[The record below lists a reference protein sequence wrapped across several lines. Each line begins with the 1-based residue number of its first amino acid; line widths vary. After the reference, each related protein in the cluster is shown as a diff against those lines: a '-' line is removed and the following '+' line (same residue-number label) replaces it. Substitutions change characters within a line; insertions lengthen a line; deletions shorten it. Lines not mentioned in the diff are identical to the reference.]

1 MDSSSGGLETQDC
14 GLSLT
19 DPILEVRAMFWN
31 YLTVAWR
38 NLLRHPL
45 YAAIN
50 VFGLAVGL
58 ACCLL
63 VLMLV
68 LDEVSYDRFHEKAD
82 RIYRVLWDGQFGDNA
97 WTTPLSPVPV
107 AETLSSLHEVEG
119 AVRMRRERRTLR
131 IGETRAN
138 ETGFY
143 YVEAGFFDVFT
154 VRFVAGDSVTAL
166 RDPDSVVITE
176 RTARRYF
183 RGQDPLGLPLN
194 LTDGTTL
201 RVTGVVEGFPQQ
213 SHFQFDFLAPLW
225 TLPIVE
231 RRKTQWGSATVYTYI
246 VLREQTNA
254 SEVEAKLR
262 EYVNRQGLAASFARS
277 GGYSRFRLQPMTHIH
292 LRSQHDYELEQNG
305 AIVHVFV
312 FSLIAVLVLFLACV
326 NFVNLHTALSTSR
339 TREIGIRKVLG
350 SRRGR
355 LVRQF
360 LIESSMHFVLALV
373 LAIGLCELAM
383 SHLVSLT
390 GKQLAMSGL
399 SSPTV
404 VLALSGIFV
413 VVAALA
419 GMYPALV
426 LSSFRPAD
434 VFTGRISAGLGG
446 ERLRNGLVVA
456 QFCVSIGMLIG
467 VFVIRDQ
474 LLFVQ
479 HKRLGFDRENV
490 LVVHGAGD
498 LGRQSQVFRERLTS
512 LAPVVAASVA
522 QSVPGKEFG
531 SVLFRLEQPANYE
544 QTSLAFATVD
554 ENYAE
559 VLGLEVTQGR
569 NFAPEEF
576 PSDST
581 AFLINRSAASILGW
595 EEPVGKRMVLA
606 GREGQVI
613 GVVKDFHYQSLRHR
627 IEPLVL
633 PFLRWGRSY
642 VVVRLHPGNVADA
655 VASARGLWEEFAPDQ
670 PFEYSF
676 LDSDYLQLYENEQ
689 RMIRVVQVFSGLA
702 IFIACLGLLGLASF
716 AAAKRKTEIGIR
728 KVLGATVANI
738 VFLLTRDFARH
749 VLIAFV
755 FASPITYYVLFRW
768 QQDFAYRSDIEW
780 WMFAASGGLAMGIA
794 LLTVTGQAVRAATAN
809 PVEALRS
816 E

>member
-1 MDSSSGGLETQDC
+1 
-14 GLSLT
+14 
-19 DPILEVRAMFWN
+19 MFWN
-31 YLTVAWR
+31 YVTVAYR
-38 NLLRHPL
+38 NLVRHPL

-50 VFGLAVGL
+50 VVGLAVGL

-82 RIYRVLWDGQFGDNA
+82 RIHRVLWDGQFGDNA

-107 AETLSSLHEVEG
+107 AEALSSFPEVERT
-119 AVRMRRERRTLR
+119 VRMRRERRTLR
-131 IGETRAN
+131 VGQTRAN
-138 ETGFY
+138 EPRFF
-143 YVEAGFFDVFT
+143 YVETGFFDVFT
-154 VRFVAGDSVTAL
+154 VRFISGDPMTAL
-166 RDPDSVVITE
+166 RDPDSVVITVQ
-176 RTARRYF
+176 TARRYF
-183 RGQDPLGLPLN
+183 RGQDPLGQPLN

-201 RVTGVVEGFPQQ
+201 RVTGVVREFPQQ

-231 RRKTQWGSATVYTYI
+231 QRKTQWGSATVFTY
-246 VLREQTNA
+246 VALREQTNA
-254 SEVEAKLR
+254 SEVETKLR
-262 EYVNRQGLAASFARS
+262 EYVNRQGLAASFTRS

-292 LRSQHDYELEQNG
+292 LRSQYDYELEQNSEI
-305 AIVHVFV
+305 AHVYIFTLV
-312 FSLIAVLVLFLACV
+312 AVLVLFLACV

-339 TREIGIRKVLG
+339 TREIGIRMVLG

-373 LAIGLCELAM
+373 LAMGLSELAI

-390 GKQLAMSGL
+390 GKQLAMSSL
-399 SSPTV
+399 SSPPV
-404 VLALSGIFV
+404 ALALCGVFV

-419 GMYPALV
+419 GLYPALV
-426 LSSFRPAD
+426 LSSFRPSD
-434 VFTGRISAGLGG
+434 VFTGRLAAGPGA

-467 VFVIRDQ
+467 VLVIRDQ

-490 LVVHGAGD
+490 LVVHGARA
-498 LGRQSQVFRERLTS
+498 LGRQSHAFQERLTS
-512 LAPVVAASVA
+512 LAFVVAASVA

-554 ENYAE
+554 EHYAE
-559 VLGLEVTQGR
+559 ALGLEVIRGR

-595 EEPVGKRMVLA
+595 KDPVGKRMVLA
-606 GREGQVI
+606 GREGKVI
-613 GVVKDFHYQSLRHR
+613 GVVEDFHYQSLRHR

-655 VASARGLWEEFAPDQ
+655 AASVRGLWEKFAPDQ
-670 PFEYSF
+670 PFDYSF
-676 LDSDYLQLYENEQ
+676 LDSDYLRLYENEQ
-689 RMIRVVQVFSGLA
+689 RMIRVVHVFSGLA

-716 AAAKRKTEIGIR
+716 ATAKRKTEIGIR

-755 FASPITYYVLFRW
+755 FTSPIAYYVLSRW
-768 QQDFAYRSDIEW
+768 LQDFAYRSNIEW
-780 WMFAASGGLAMGIA
+780 WMFAASGGLVMGIA
-794 LLTVTGQAVRAATAN
+794 LLTVSGQAIRAATAN

>member
-1 MDSSSGGLETQDC
+1 
-14 GLSLT
+14 
-19 DPILEVRAMFWN
+19 MFWN

-50 VFGLAVGL
+50 VVGLAVGL

-63 VLMLV
+63 VLTLV

-97 WTTPLSPVPV
+97 WTTPVSPVPV
-107 AETLSSLHEVEG
+107 AEALSNFPEVEG

-131 IGETRAN
+131 IGQTRAN
-138 ETGFY
+138 ETGFF
-143 YVEAGFFDVFT
+143 YVETSFFDVFT
-154 VRFVAGDSVTAL
+154 VRFVKGDPVTAL
-166 RDPDSVVITE
+166 RDPDSVVIAE

-183 RGQDPLGLPLN
+183 RGQDPLGQPLK
-194 LTDGTTL
+194 LIDGTTL
-201 RVTGVVEGFPQQ
+201 RITGVVEGFPQQ

-231 RRKTQWGSATVYTYI
+231 QRKNSWGSATAYTYV
-246 VLREQTNA
+246 VLREQANA
-254 SEVEAKLR
+254 SEVETKLR
-262 EYVNRQGLAASFARS
+262 EYVNRQGLAASYIRS

-292 LRSQHDYELEQNG
+292 LRSQYDYELEQNG
-305 AIVHVFV
+305 DIVHVYIFTLV
-312 FSLIAVLVLFLACV
+312 AVLVLFLACV

-373 LAIGLCELAM
+373 LAIGLSELAV
-383 SHLVSLT
+383 SHLESLT
-390 GKQLAMSGL
+390 GKQLSMSSL
-399 SSPTV
+399 SSPPV
-404 VLALSGIFV
+404 ALALSGIFV

-419 GMYPALV
+419 GTYPALV

-434 VFTGRISAGLGG
+434 VFTERISAGLGG
-446 ERLRNGLVVA
+446 DRLRNGLVVA

-467 VFVIRDQ
+467 VFVIREQ

-479 HKRLGFDRENV
+479 HKRLGFERENV
-490 LVVHGAGD
+490 LVVHGARG
-498 LGRQSQVFRERLTS
+498 LGRHSHVFRERLTT

-522 QSVPGKEFG
+522 QSVPGKEFD
-531 SVLFRLEQPANYE
+531 STPFLPEQPANYE
-544 QTSLAFATVD
+544 QTSLTYATVD
-554 ENYAE
+554 EHYAE
-559 VLGLEVTQGR
+559 ALGLEVFRGR

-581 AFLINRSAASILGW
+581 AFLINRSAAAILGW
-595 EEPVGKRMVLA
+595 EEPVGKRMVFA
-606 GREGQVI
+606 GREGKVI
-613 GVVKDFHYQSLRHR
+613 GVVNDFHYQSLRHR

-655 VASARGLWEEFAPDQ
+655 VASVRGLWEEFAPDQ

-676 LDSDYLQLYENEQ
+676 LDIDYLRLYENEQ
-689 RMIRVVQVFSGLA
+689 RMIHVVQVFSGLA

-755 FASPITYYVLFRW
+755 FASPIAFYVLSRW
-768 QQDFAYRSDIEW
+768 QQNFAYRSNIEW
-780 WMFAASGGLAMGIA
+780 WMFAVSGGLAMGIA
-794 LLTVTGQAVRAATAN
+794 LVTVSGQAIRAATAN

>member
-1 MDSSSGGLETQDC
+1 
-14 GLSLT
+14 
-19 DPILEVRAMFWN
+19 MFWN
-31 YLTVAWR
+31 YLKVAYR
-38 NLLRHPL
+38 NMLRHPL

-50 VFGLAVGL
+50 VVGLAVGL

-82 RIYRVLWDGQFGDNA
+82 KIYRVLWEGQFGDNA

-107 AETLSSLHEVEG
+107 AEALSSFPDVERT
-119 AVRMRRERRTLR
+119 VRMRRERRTLR
-131 IGETRAN
+131 AGQTRTN
-138 ETGFY
+138 ESGFF
-143 YVEAGFFDVFT
+143 YVETGFFDVFT
-154 VRFVAGDSVTAL
+154 VRFIAGDRVTAL

-176 RTARRYF
+176 QTARRYF
-183 RGQDPLGLPLN
+183 RGQDPLGQPLN
-194 LTDGTTL
+194 LADGSTL
-201 RVTGVVEGFPQQ
+201 RVTGVVREFPRQ
-213 SHFQFDFLAPLW
+213 SHFKFDFLAPLW

-231 RRKTQWGSATVYTYI
+231 QRKTQWGSATVYTY
-246 VLREQTNA
+246 VALREQTNA
-254 SEVEAKLR
+254 SELETKLR
-262 EYVNRQGLAASFARS
+262 EYVDRRGLAASFTRS
-277 GGYSRFRLQPMTHIH
+277 GGYSRFRLQPMTQIH
-292 LRSQHDYELEQNG
+292 LHSHHDFELEQNG
-305 AIVHVFV
+305 DIVRVYI
-312 FSLIAVLVLFLACV
+312 FSMVAVLVLFLACV

-355 LVRQF
+355 LVGQF
-360 LIESSMHFVLALV
+360 LIESSMYFVLAFV
-373 LAIGLCELAM
+373 LAMGLSELAI
-383 SHLVSLT
+383 SHLISLT
-390 GKQLAMSGL
+390 GKQLAMSNL
-399 SSPTV
+399 CSPPV
-404 VLALSGIFV
+404 VLAVCGAFV
-413 VVAALA
+413 AIAALA
-419 GMYPALV
+419 SAYPALV

-434 VFTGRISAGLGG
+434 MFAGRIAAGPGA
-446 ERLRNGLVVA
+446 ERLRNGLVVT
-456 QFCVSIGMLIG
+456 QFCISIGMLIG
-467 VFVIRDQ
+467 VLVIREQ

-490 LVVHGAGD
+490 LVVHGARA
-498 LGRQSQVFRERLTS
+498 LGRQSHAFQERLKS
-512 LAPVVAASVA
+512 LASVVTASVA

-544 QTSLAFATVD
+544 QTSLTFATVD
-554 ENYAE
+554 EYYVEA
-559 VLGLEVTQGR
+559 LGLGVVQGR

-595 EEPVGKRMVLA
+595 KNPVGKRMVLA
-606 GREGQVI
+606 AREGSVI

-633 PFLRWGRSY
+633 PFLRWNRDY
-642 VVVRLHPGNVADA
+642 VVVRLHPANEAD
-655 VASARGLWEEFAPDQ
+655 VVSSVRSLWEEFAPDQ
-670 PFEYSF
+670 PFEFSF
-676 LDSDYLQLYENEQ
+676 LDSDYLRLYENEQ
-689 RMIRVVQVFSGLA
+689 RMIRVVQIFSGLA
-702 IFIACLGLLGLASF
+702 IFIACLGLLGLAAF

-738 VFLLTRDFARH
+738 VFQLTRDFARH

-755 FASPITYYVLFRW
+755 FTSPIAYYVLSRW
-768 QQDFAYRSDIEW
+768 LQDFAYRSNIEW

-794 LLTVTGQAVRAATAN
+794 LLTVSGQAIRAATAN

>member
-1 MDSSSGGLETQDC
+1 
-14 GLSLT
+14 
-19 DPILEVRAMFWN
+19 MFWN
-31 YLTVAWR
+31 YLKVAYR

-45 YAAIN
+45 YAVIN
-50 VFGLAVGL
+50 VVGLAVGL

-107 AETLSSLHEVEG
+107 AEALSSFPDVERT
-119 AVRMRRERRTLR
+119 VRMRRERRTLR
-131 IGETRAN
+131 AGQTRTN
-138 ETGFY
+138 ESGFF
-143 YVEAGFFDVFT
+143 YVETGFFDVFT
-154 VRFVAGDSVTAL
+154 VRFIAGDRVTAL

-176 RTARRYF
+176 QTARRYF
-183 RGQDPLGLPLN
+183 RGQDPLGQPLN
-194 LTDGTTL
+194 LADGSTL
-201 RVTGVVEGFPQQ
+201 RVTGVVREFPRQ
-213 SHFQFDFLAPLW
+213 SHFKFDFLAPLW

-231 RRKTQWGSATVYTYI
+231 QRKTQWGSATVYTY
-246 VLREQTNA
+246 VALREQTNA
-254 SEVEAKLR
+254 SDVETKLR
-262 EYVNRQGLAASFARS
+262 EYVNRRGLAAGFARS
-277 GGYSRFRLQPMTHIH
+277 GGYSRFRLQPMTQIH
-292 LRSQHDYELEQNG
+292 LRSQYDYELEQNSKI
-305 AIVHVFV
+305 AHVYIFALV
-312 FSLIAVLVLFLACV
+312 AVLVLFLACV

-360 LIESSMHFVLALV
+360 LIESSMHFVLAFV
-373 LAIGLCELAM
+373 LAMGLSELAIP
-383 SHLVSLT
+383 HLASLT
-390 GKQLAMSGL
+390 GKQLAMSNL
-399 SSPTV
+399 SSPQV
-404 VLALSGIFV
+404 VLAVCGVFV

-419 GMYPALV
+419 SAYPALV

-434 VFTGRISAGLGG
+434 VFAGRIAAGPGA
-446 ERLRNGLVVA
+446 ERLRNGLVVT
-456 QFCVSIGMLIG
+456 QFCISIGMLIG
-467 VFVIRDQ
+467 VLVIREQ

-490 LVVHGAGD
+490 LVVHGARA
-498 LGRQSQVFRERLTS
+498 LGQQSHAFQERLKS
-512 LAPVVAASVA
+512 LASVVTASVA

-544 QTSLAFATVD
+544 QTSLTFTTVG
-554 ENYAE
+554 EHYVEA
-559 VLGLEVTQGR
+559 LGLEVVQGR

-595 EEPVGKRMVLA
+595 KNPVGKRMVLA
-606 GREGQVI
+606 GREGGVI
-613 GVVKDFHYQSLRHR
+613 GVVEDFHYQSLRHR

-633 PFLRWGRSY
+633 PFLRWSRDY
-642 VVVRLHPGNVADA
+642 VVVRLHPANEAD
-655 VASARGLWEEFAPDQ
+655 VVSSVRGLWEEFAPDQ
-670 PFEYSF
+670 PFEFSF
-676 LDSDYLQLYENEQ
+676 LDSDYLRLYENEQ
-689 RMIRVVQVFSGLA
+689 RMIRVVQVFSGLV

-755 FASPITYYVLFRW
+755 FTSPIAYYVLSRW
-768 QQDFAYRSDIEW
+768 LQDFAYRSNIEW

-794 LLTVTGQAVRAATAN
+794 LLTVSGQAIRAATAN

>member
-1 MDSSSGGLETQDC
+1 
-14 GLSLT
+14 
-19 DPILEVRAMFWN
+19 MFWN
-31 YLTVAWR
+31 YLKVAWR

-45 YAAIN
+45 YTAIN
-50 VFGLAVGL
+50 VVGLAVGL
-58 ACCLL
+58 TCCLL
-63 VLMLV
+63 VLLFV
-68 LDEVSYDRFHEKAD
+68 FDEVSYDRFHEKAD

-107 AETLSSLHEVEG
+107 AEALSSFPDVERT
-119 AVRMRRERRTLR
+119 VRMRRERRTLR
-131 IGETRAN
+131 AGQTRTN
-138 ETGFY
+138 ESDFF
-143 YVEAGFFDVFT
+143 YVETGFFDVFT
-154 VRFVAGDSVTAL
+154 VRFVAGDRATAL

-176 RTARRYF
+176 QTARRYF
-183 RGQDPLGLPLN
+183 RGQDPLGQPLN
-194 LTDGTTL
+194 LADGSTL
-201 RVTGVVEGFPQQ
+201 RVTGVVREFPQQ
-213 SHFQFDFLAPLW
+213 SHFKFDFLAPLW

-231 RRKTQWGSATVYTYI
+231 QRKTQWGSATTYTYV
-246 VLREQTNA
+246 VLRDQTNA
-254 SEVEAKLR
+254 SDVETKLR
-262 EYVNRQGLAASFARS
+262 EYVKRRGLAASATRS
-277 GGYSRFRLQPMTHIH
+277 GGYSRFRLQPMTQIH
-292 LRSQHDYELEQNG
+292 LRSHHNYELEQNG
-305 AIVHVFV
+305 DIVQVYI
-312 FSLIAVLVLFLACV
+312 FSLVAVLVLFLACV

-360 LIESSMHFVLALV
+360 LIESSMHFVLAFV
-373 LAIGLCELAM
+373 LAMGLSELAI

-390 GKQLAMSGL
+390 GKQLAMSNL
-399 SSPTV
+399 SSPPV
-404 VLALSGIFV
+404 VLAVCGVFV
-413 VVAALA
+413 VIAALA
-419 GMYPALV
+419 SAYPALV

-434 VFTGRISAGLGG
+434 MFAGRIAAGPGA
-446 ERLRNGLVVA
+446 ERLRNGLVVT
-456 QFCVSIGMLIG
+456 QFCISIGMLIG
-467 VFVIRDQ
+467 VLVIREQ

-490 LVVHGAGD
+490 LVVHGARG
-498 LGRQSQVFRERLTS
+498 LGRQAHAFRDRLTT
-512 LAPVVAASVA
+512 LASVVTASVA

-554 ENYAE
+554 EHYAE
-559 VLGLEVTQGR
+559 GLGLEVIRGR

-595 EEPVGKRMVLA
+595 KDPVGKRMVLA
-606 GREGQVI
+606 GREGKVI
-613 GVVKDFHYQSLRHR
+613 GVVEDFHYQSLRHR

-655 VASARGLWEEFAPDQ
+655 VASVRGLWEKFAPDQ

-676 LDSDYLQLYENEQ
+676 LDSDYLRLYENEQ

-716 AAAKRKTEIGIR
+716 AAAKRKSEIGIR

-738 VFLLTRDFARH
+738 VFLLSRDFARH

-755 FASPITYYVLFRW
+755 FTSPIAYYGLSRW
-768 QQDFAYRSDIEW
+768 LQDFAYRTNIEW
-780 WMFAASGGLAMGIA
+780 WMFAVAGGLAMGIA
-794 LLTVTGQAVRAATAN
+794 LLTVSGQAIRAATTN

>member
-1 MDSSSGGLETQDC
+1 ML
-14 GLSLT
+14 
-19 DPILEVRAMFWN
+19 WN
-31 YLTVAWR
+31 YLKVAWR

-50 VFGLAVGL
+50 VVGLAVGL

-68 LDEVSYDRFHEKAD
+68 LDEVNYDRFHEKAD
-82 RIYRVLWDGQFGDNA
+82 RIYRVLWDGKFGDNA
-97 WTTPLSPVPV
+97 WTTPVSPVPV
-107 AETLSSLHEVEG
+107 AEALSNFPEVERT
-119 AVRMRRERRTLR
+119 VRMRRKRRTLR
-131 IGETRAN
+131 VGQTHAN
-138 ETGFY
+138 ETGFF
-143 YVEAGFFDVFT
+143 YVETGFFDVFT
-154 VRFVAGDSVTAL
+154 VRFVAGDPVTAL

-183 RGQDPLGLPLN
+183 RGRDPLGQPLN

-201 RVTGVVEGFPQQ
+201 RVTGVVRAFPQQ

-231 RRKTQWGSATVYTYI
+231 QRKAQWGSSTVYTY
-246 VLREQTNA
+246 VALKKRTNA
-254 SEVEAKLR
+254 SEVESKLR
-262 EYVNRQGLAASFARS
+262 EYVNRQGLAAGFTRS
-277 GGYSRFRLQPMTHIH
+277 GDYSRFRLQLMTDIH
-292 LRSQHDYELEQNG
+292 LYSKHDYELEQNG
-305 AIVHVFV
+305 DIVHVYV

-326 NFVNLHTALSTSR
+326 NFVNLHTALSTGR

-360 LIESSMHFVLALV
+360 FIESSMHFVLALV
-373 LAIGLCELAM
+373 LAIGLSELAI

-390 GKQLAMSGL
+390 GKQLALSSL
-399 SSPTV
+399 SSPPV
-404 VLALSGIFV
+404 VLAMCGVFV
-413 VVAALA
+413 VAAALA
-419 GMYPALV
+419 GAYPALV
-426 LSSFRPAD
+426 LSSFRPSD
-434 VFTGRISAGLGG
+434 VFAGRVAAGIGG

-456 QFCVSIGMLIG
+456 QFCISIGMLIG
-467 VFVIRDQ
+467 VLVIRDQ

-490 LVVHGAGD
+490 LVVHGARA
-498 LGRQSQVFRERLTS
+498 LGRQSHIFRERLTT

-522 QSVPGKEFG
+522 QSVPGREFD
-531 SVLFRLEQPANYE
+531 STLFRPEQPANYE
-544 QTSLAFATVD
+544 QTSLTFATVD
-554 ENYAE
+554 EHYAE
-559 VLGLEVTQGR
+559 ALGLEVFRGR
-569 NFAPEEF
+569 NFAPGEF

-595 EEPVGKRMVLA
+595 EEPLGKRLVLA
-606 GREGQVI
+606 GREGKVI
-613 GVVKDFHYQSLRHR
+613 GVVEDFHFQSLHHR

-633 PFLRWGRSY
+633 PFLRWGRDY

-655 VASARGLWEEFAPDQ
+655 VASVRGLWEEFASDQ

-676 LDSDYLQLYENEQ
+676 LDSDYLRLYENEQ

-728 KVLGATVANI
+728 KVLGATVANV
-738 VFLLTRDFARH
+738 VFLLTRDFARR
-749 VLIAFV
+749 VFIAFV
-755 FASPITYYVLFRW
+755 ITSPVAYYVLSRW
-768 QQDFAYRSDIEW
+768 LQDFAYRSNIEW
-780 WMFAASGGLAMGIA
+780 WMFAVSGGLAMGIA
-794 LLTVTGQAVRAATAN
+794 LLTVSGQAIRAATAN
-809 PVEALRS
+809 PVEAIRS